1 MHHHHH
7 QHDHHKSTCL
17 RVRFIAIAMYS
28 VYSIALME
36 TITKITINTSSTWL
50 MVIDWQM

>member
-1 MHHHHH
+1 MGVARGAR
-7 QHDHHKSTCL
+7 DKYEVCL